1 MSFFGKFY
9 IDINIKQNQFY
20 KYIFY
25 GEGDTVIYQS
35 PNQGE
40 KIKEGDNIMFYLG

>member
-1 MSFFGKFY
+1 MKTKKE
-9 IDINIKQNQFY
+9 IKQNQFY

-25 GEGDTVIYQS
+25 GEGNTVIYQS

-40 KIKEGDNIMFYLG
+40 KIKEGDTILLYMG